1 MRFPS
6 IQRLSSSAQ
15 QTAARFPFVLGA
27 AVIATAA
34 GILNIE
40 HANHPIWERAEVSA
54 VLGFPLLLAL
64 ALWAERRGW
73 QGRRRIG
80 VGVVGALVLLSFFL
94 LWPNW
99 SEPVAWTRF
108 WQLSVA
114 FHLLA
119 AFLPY
124 AGRNEPNGFWQYNR
138 ALLLRA
144 VTAALFSLV
153 LWTGLAIAL
162 RAVEVLFGI
171 DVPGERY
178 GQAMVVLFFLF
189 NTWFFL
195 GGVPR
200 DFAVLE
206 RSEDYPAEVKVFTQ
220 YVLLPIVTVYIA
232 ILTAYLVKVIVTWE
246 WPSGWIGWLV
256 SGVASAGI
264 LALLLVYPVRER
276 EENRWVD
283 SYARWFWIVL
293 LPAIVMLWLA
303 IWQRVDQYGVTERR
317 YFLTILSIWLAG
329 IAVYYTLRGSQ
340 RIILIPASLCV
351 LALATFAG
359 PWSPY
364 ATSRRSQTHRLE
376 EILTRNGMLE
386 EGTIRQAS
394 TAVDFLDRR
403 EINAILRY
411 LLETHGTG
419 SIEDWF
425 GGQLAAID
433 SAGTRPSR
441 SGQAEE
447 RVRLIVAHLGL
458 GYVDRWQRGTEE
470 HFNYFAQQTAE
481 PISIADYDYT
491 LYLDGLLHDSAVVT
505 GQAVLVFDSAG
516 MEVQLLS
523 AGERLI
529 GVPLLPLLERAAVHQ
544 MAEGDGAIPRDTLRA
559 TAETDAARIAIY
571 ITAISGVR
579 SETGPVLSSLSATA
593 YVRIK

>member
-6 IQRLSSSAQ
+6 IQRLTISAR
-15 QTAARFPFVLGA
+15 QTAARFPFVIGA
-27 AVIATAA
+27 AVIATVA
-34 GILNIE
+34 GILTIE

-54 VLGFPLLLAL
+54 VLGFPLFLAL
-64 ALWAERRGW
+64 AVWAERRGW
-73 QGRRRIG
+73 HGRRRIAVG
-80 VGVVGALVLLSFFL
+80 VGGALVLLLFFL
-94 LWPNW
+94 LWPGW
-99 SEPVAWTRF
+99 SQSVAWTRF
-108 WQLSVA
+108 WQLSIA
-114 FHLLA
+114 FHLLV

-124 AGRNEPNGFWQYNR
+124 AGRDEPNGFWQYNR
-138 ALLLRA
+138 ALLLQA

-153 LWTGLAIAL
+153 LWTGLAIAM

-200 DFAVLE
+200 DFAALE

-232 ILTAYLVKVIVTWE
+232 ILTAYMVKVIVTWE

-276 EENRWVD
+276 EENRWVG
-283 SYARWFWIVL
+283 SYARWFWIAL
-293 LPAIVMLWLA
+293 LPAVVMLWLA
-303 IWQRVDQYGVTERR
+303 IWQRVGQYGVTERR

-340 RIILIPASLCV
+340 KIILIPASLCV

-376 EILTRNGMLE
+376 EVLTRNGMLE

-394 TAVDFLDRR
+394 TAVEFLDRR

-419 SIEDWF
+419 SIADWF

-433 SAGTRPSR
+433 SSGTGPSR
-441 SGQAEE
+441 SGEAEE
-447 RVRLIVAHLGL
+447 RVRLIVAHLGI

-470 HFNYFAQQTAE
+470 QFNYFARQTAE
-481 PISIADYDYT
+481 PIPIADYDYT

-505 GQAVLVFDSAG
+505 GQAVLAFDSAG

-529 GVPLLPLLERAAVHQ
+529 SVPLLPVLERAAAHR
-544 MAEGDGAIPRDTLRA
+544 MAEGDEAIPRDSLRA
-559 TAETDAARIAIY
+559 AGENDAARIAIY
-571 ITAISGVR
+571 VTALSGVR
-579 SETGPVLSSLSATA
+579 SESGPVLSSLSATA

>member
-6 IQRLSSSAQ
+6 IQRLIGSAQ

-27 AVIATAA
+27 AVIATVA

-40 HANHPIWERAEVSA
+40 QPNHPIWERAEMSA
-54 VLGFPLLLAL
+54 VLGFPLFLAL

-73 QGRRRIG
+73 HGRRRIG
-80 VGVVGALVLLSFFL
+80 AGVGGALVLLTFFL

-114 FHLLA
+114 FHLLV

-171 DVPGERY
+171 DIPGERY

-232 ILTAYLVKVIVTWE
+232 ILTAYMVKVIVTWE

-276 EENRWVD
+276 EENRWVG
-283 SYARWFWIVL
+283 SYARWFWIAL

-303 IWQRVDQYGVTERR
+303 IWQRVGQYGVTERR

-329 IAVYYTLRGSQ
+329 IAVYYTLRGSK

-394 TAVDFLDRR
+394 TAVEFLDRR
-403 EINAILRY
+403 EVSAILRY

-433 SAGTRPSR
+433 TSGTGPSR

-447 RVRLIVAHLGL
+447 GVRLIVAYLGL
-458 GYVDRWQRGTEE
+458 GYVDRSQRGTEE

-481 PISIADYDYT
+481 PIPIADYDYT

-505 GQAVLVFDSAG
+505 GQAVLAFDSAG
-516 MEVQLLS
+516 IEVQLLS

-529 GVPLLPLLERAAVHQ
+529 SVPLLPLLERAAVHE